1 MAYLEFVIPARSWS
15 SNEKEIL
22 YALMAQIGFEG
33 FVEGDDDIQAYID
46 EESYVAEEL
55 NLLIDE
61 LAEVNIRVQYR
72 FHRAEDQIW
81 NEEWEKKFDPVIIDE
96 RVLIR
101 APFHDSSGDLECTL
115 VIEPKMSFGTGHHHT
130 TKLMIREM
138 GNHLLEGK
146 RILDMGCGSGVLG
159 IYACKEMISHFSD
172 HQLRGMMMTGPKG
185 HLWFNDQGAF
195 KVTGRIMK
203 GCPDQHLFI
212 YDHRVE
218 LLLPLLVPVL
228 IFGPVEPV
236 LNLYFGLCQLINQLV
251 QFFSNIG
258 FLINISLDII
268 VTFHKTFE
276 SDLCHFCIKDLLI
289 IAAP

>member
-15 SNEKEIL
+15 SNDKEIL

-55 NLLIDE
+55 NQLIDE
-61 LAEVNIRVQYR
+61 LAAVNIKVQYR
-72 FHRAEDQIW
+72 FHRAEDQNW

-96 RVLIR
+96 GVLIR

-146 RILDMGCGSGVLG
+146 RILDMGCGTGVLG
-159 IYACKEMISHFSD
+159 IYACK
-172 HQLRGMMMTGPKG
+172 KG
-185 HLWFNDQGAF
+185 AARVLGVDNDQWAYENSLENVKRNGATAMDVRLGDVGVLYREKF
-195 KVTGRIMK
+195 HMILANITRNTLVRDMSVYTEHLY
-203 GCPDQHLFI
+203 DQGLMVI
-212 YDHRVE
+212 SGILAEDVQY
-218 LLLPLLVPVL
+218 
-228 IFGPVEPV
+228 V
-236 LNLYFGLCQLINQLV
+236 LNEAYRCGLKHLSTGEE
-251 QFFSNIG
+251 SNW
-258 FLINISLDII
+258 ISL
-268 VTFHKTFE
+268 TFVNAE
-276 SDLCHFCIKDLLI
+276 S
-289 IAAP
+289 